1 MPWSI
6 PALSSISHYHSPLCH
21 AHSGPQAFARAF
33 PLPGMHL
40 HFPSSLN
47 SNPPPQFE
55 MFPPSPPLLAQFHSL
70 CSQSKW
76 SIPYQHSF
84 DCVLYS
90 QYRAWHRNPKI
101 RLRDQDIPFCLC
113 SRKTRAI
120 PHEHWWEQ
128 PWNQLP
134 QQPHTW
140 DTDTLRVCPSKGFWL
155 PFWTVGQNGQAL
167 SSEKRWVVTK
177 KEVTAMLTWLV
188 KGRPHLF
195 VSSVR

>member
-6 PALSSISHYHSPLCH
+6 PALSSSSHYHSPLCH

-84 DCVLYS
+84 DSVLYS

-134 QQPHTW
+134 QTAPHMRHWYTPS
-140 DTDTLRVCPSKGFWL
+140 LSFQRVL
-155 PFWTVGQNGQAL
+155 TPFLDSGTERTSTFFREEVSGDQEGSYSYVDL
-167 SSEKRWVVTK
+167 TGKR
-177 KEVTAMLTWLV
+177 
-188 KGRPHLF
+188 
-195 VSSVR
+195 